1 MKYTLNLLIIAV
13 SAFIVASCMDD
24 NTNSDKKPNVGVKQD
39 TPEYKAYNVVQNL
52 KAVRQLETNAKQKGQ
67 SIALKVNSTY
77 ANGKDGFFWFQV
89 VLNMGKTELPK
100 MNIKVREITYDVTIR
115 DDKTGDNL
123 TEEEYLKKYPI
134 Q

>member
-1 MKYTLNLLIIAV
+1 MNKFFLIVVLFSGV
-13 SAFIVASCMDD
+13 SLIGCMDTAD
-24 NTNSDKKPNVGVKQD
+24 TDKKAEVAVNQD
-39 TPEYKAYNVVQNL
+39 TPEYKAYNVVQNM
-52 KAVRQLETNAKQKGQ
+52 KSVRQMEAVAKQKGQ

-89 VLNMGKTELPK
+89 VVNIGKTQLPK
-100 MNIKVREITYDVTIR
+100 MNVKVFENSYEVTIR
-115 DDKTGDNL
+115 DDKTGENL

>member
-1 MKYTLNLLIIAV
+1 MLSLGLGG
-13 SAFIVASCMDD
+13 CME
-24 NTNSDKKPNVGVKQD
+24 TPETDKKPKVDVNQD

-52 KAVRQLETNAKQKGQ
+52 KSVRQLEAHAKQKGQ
-67 SIALKVNSTY
+67 TIALKVNSTY

-89 VLNMGKTELPK
+89 VLNLGSTQLPK
-100 MNIKVREITYDVTIR
+100 MNVKVAENTYEVTIR
-115 DDKTGDNL
+115 DDKTGENL